1 MMQTQAI
8 PWEFNLRSPR
18 KTTSK
23 VKELGSGIHDLPADV
38 AVVVEKNLAQSQAEL
53 TSVPSESTAT
63 VAELVERLTTIRE
76 RIWRLRALFAVT
88 LSHDTAI
95 EANQYVKLFQ
105 SLGAE
110 LQAKDAAEFAKL
122 TTGHE
127 ALLMSPPVTVRPTI
141 PLATQLWCEM
151 RWEAAQQRS
160 TRPIRNIG
168 PDTIH
173 DGMGQFL

>member
-1 MMQTQAI
+1 MQTRAI
-8 PWEFNLRSPR
+8 LWEFKMRLPR
-18 KTTSK
+18 KLTSK
-23 VKELGSGIHDLPADV
+23 EPGSGIHDLPVEV

-53 TSVPSESTAT
+53 MSVPSESTAT
-63 VAELVERLTTIRE
+63 VAELVERLTAIRE

-95 EANQYVKLFQ
+95 EANQFVKLFQ

-110 LQAKDAAEFAKL
+110 LQAKDPGEFAKL
-122 TTGHE
+122 TAGHE
-127 ALLMSPPVTVRPTI
+127 ALLTSPPVTLRPTI
-141 PLATQLWCEM
+141 PLATQMWCEM
-151 RWEAAQQRS
+151 KWLAQRQ
-160 TRPIRNIG
+160 PEEPGRNTG

>member
-1 MMQTQAI
+1 MR
-8 PWEFNLRSPR
+8 LRR
-18 KTTSK
+18 KPTSK
-23 VKELGSGIHDLPADV
+23 VKELASGIHDLPVEV
-38 AVVVEKNLAQSQAEL
+38 AVVVEENLAQSLAADP
-53 TSVPSESTAT
+53 VPVPSTAT
-63 VAELVERLTTIRE
+63 VPELVERLTAVRE

-88 LSHDTAI
+88 LSHDAAI

-160 TRPIRNIG
+160 TRAIRNIG

>member
-1 MMQTQAI
+1 MQTLTQATL
-8 PWEFNLRSPR
+8 WEFKMRLRR
-18 KTTSK
+18 KLTSK
-23 VKELGSGIHDLPADV
+23 EPGSGIHDLPVEVA
-38 AVVVEKNLAQSQAEL
+38 AVVEENLAQSQAADHAPVE
-53 TSVPSESTAT
+53 SESSAT
-63 VAELVERLTTIRE
+63 VAELVERLSAIRE

-110 LQAKDAAEFAKL
+110 LQAKDAGEFAKL
-122 TTGHE
+122 TAGHE
-127 ALLMSPPVTVRPTI
+127 ALLTSPPVIVRPTI
-141 PLATQLWCEM
+141 PLATQMWCEM
-151 RWEAAQQRS
+151 KWLAQRQ
-160 TRPIRNIG
+160 PEEPGRNTG